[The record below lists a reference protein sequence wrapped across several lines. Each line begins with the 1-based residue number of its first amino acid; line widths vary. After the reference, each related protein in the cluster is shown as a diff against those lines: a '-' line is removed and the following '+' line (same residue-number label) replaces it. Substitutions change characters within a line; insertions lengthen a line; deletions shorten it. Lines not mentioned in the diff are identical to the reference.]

1 MHIRVYV
8 GRVAV
13 EWGGTEEV
21 EKAVCEE
28 SGVDE
33 TAKDEVGLAASFP
46 LPSQHL
52 TTKKPCSGQFNHGK
66 IHLPDERG
74 VCSEVWVLL
83 FSSPSEAS
91 PCFLLPCCT
100 QEQAALRCTVETL

>member
-1 MHIRVYV
+1 M
-8 GRVAV
+8 

-21 EKAVCEE
+21 EKMVCEK

-33 TAKDEVGLAASFP
+33 AAKDEVGLAASFP
-46 LPSQHL
+46 LPLQHF
-52 TTKKPCSGQFNHGK
+52 TTKKLCSGQFNHGK
-66 IHLPDERG
+66 THFPEDRG

-83 FSSPSEAS
+83 FSTPLEAS

-100 QEQAALRCTVETL
+100 QEQAALRGTVETLQVSCFLGLC